1 MSHLYPLAK
10 SARVALGTPLGA
22 ALTRA
27 EAERLAGETAVVGLE
42 TEWLNLSAQEAETMK
57 AAAEAGPGGGFVQSY
72 EDADG
77 ATVLAVTYWKL
88 ADANA
93 KDAPSVPEPTET
105 ATPSPEE
112 DHTDDLYF
120 RSGRTKKRGRRKKVD
135 PNQMDLFVGPKEGE

>member
-10 SARVALGTPLGA
+10 SARAVLDAPLGA

-27 EAERLAGETAVVGLE
+27 EAERLAQDMVVTQLE
-42 TEWLNLSAQEAETMK
+42 TEWLNLNAKEAEAMK
-57 AAAEAGPGGGFVQSY
+57 AAADAGPGVGFVQSY

-93 KDAPSVPEPTET
+93 QDVLQVPEPAKA
-105 ATPSPEE
+105 ATPPPEE

-120 RSGRTKKRGRRKKVD
+120 RFGRTRKRGSRKKVD
-135 PNQMDLFVGPKEGE
+135 PNQMDLFGKPEKG